1 LWTDFFDR
9 SSGKATDI
17 GGLHKN
23 WKQRAQVP
31 SQPPPT
37 GPSLIALPPTKSR
50 TGHRGPNPNPVS
62 DRDDL
67 EDAEPTDGGEIAADE
82 AEESLEAVRKSKEAI
97 GVAKK
102 THQGGTKGVSQA

>member
-1 LWTDFFDR
+1 MWTDFFDR
-9 SSGKATDI
+9 SSGKAAEI

-37 GPSLIALPPTKSR
+37 SSSLTAPPPTKSR
-50 TGHRGPNPNPVS
+50 TANRDPDPNPVS

-67 EDAEPTDGGEIAADE
+67 EDVEPTDGGEMAVDE
-82 AEESLEAVRKSKEAI
+82 AEESLEAVRKSKEVI

-102 THQGGTKGVSQA
+102 THKGGTKGVSRV

>member
-1 LWTDFFDR
+1 LDR
-9 SSGKATDI
+9 SSGKAAEI

-23 WKQRAQVP
+23 WKQRAQVT

-37 GPSLIALPPTKSR
+37 GPSLTALPPTKSR
-50 TGHRGPNPNPVS
+50 TGHQHPAPNPVS

-67 EDAEPTDGGEIAADE
+67 HSEDVEPTNGGEIAADE
-82 AEESLEAVRKSKEAI
+82 AEESLEAVRKSKKAI

-102 THQGGTKGVSQA
+102 THRGGTQGVSWA

>member
-1 LWTDFFDR
+1 MNR
-9 SSGKATDI
+9 SSGKPAEI
-17 GGLHKN
+17 GRLHKN

-37 GPSLIALPPTKSR
+37 GPSLAALPPTKAR
-50 TGHRGPNPNPVS
+50 TGDQGPNPNPVS
-62 DRDDL
+62 DRDGL
-67 EDAEPTDGGEIAADE
+67 EDIESPDGGEIAADE

-102 THQGGTKGVSQA
+102 THKGGTKGVSRA